1 MRKVLCLLSVVVV
14 LSGKAESVVSDVVV
28 NQRWPWSEKVD
39 VDFTLTGET
48 ADVDVC
54 ATWDQLRSDGASPSP
69 DQVRL
74 GTVFEAKPGH
84 NRFTWDPTVT
94 PWAGRTLTGFSVT
107 LTPASAAAHTYLVI
121 DLQDGGVSYRAAP
134 DGTDGKWSDAYKKTK
149 MVFRRIPAG
158 TYQLGMSSND
168 VARVNGGPFSS
179 IYAKAWGRHTATF
192 TSDFYVGVFRLTRAQ
207 YDLLEGTSQA
217 NPLYAMKLS
226 YDKLRGSVADGINW
240 PYTKYEVAPD
250 SLLAKLRAKT
260 CADLVVDLCHE
271 CQWEAAMRAGTT
283 TYWPNGGTADDS
295 LEALGAYAD
304 AIAWPAYGHDVG
316 GKTANAW
323 GIYDSVGLVPDWTL
337 GTTSGKS
344 GTASPSVGVSSPVT
358 DYVGAYVE
366 SPTWRVIRGSASSE
380 LYFMLP
386 CVRQIIAPASQ
397 YSARLCIHLK
407 PLNFTK

>member
-1 MRKVLCLLSVVVV
+1 MRKVLCRLSVVVV

-39 VDFTLTGET
+39 VDFTLTGGK
-48 ADVDVC
+48 ADVDVT
-54 ATWDQLRSDGASPSP
+54 ATWDGQTSP
-69 DQVRL
+69 VL
-74 GTVFEAKPGH
+74 IGTAFDAAPGL
-84 NRFTWDPTVT
+84 NRVTWNPTDT

-134 DGTDGKWSDAYKKTK
+134 DGTDGKWSDAYKQTK

-207 YDLLEGTSQA
+207 YDVLEGTSQD

-226 YDKLRGSVADGINW
+226 YDKLRGSTADGINW
-240 PYTKYEVAPD
+240 PYTKYEVSPN

-260 CADLVVDLCHE
+260 CASLVVDLCHE
-271 CQWEAAMRAGTT
+271 CQW
-283 TYWPNGGTADDS
+283 
-295 LEALGAYAD
+295 
-304 AIAWPAYGHDVG
+304 
-316 GKTANAW
+316 
-323 GIYDSVGLVPDWTL
+323 
-337 GTTSGKS
+337 
-344 GTASPSVGVSSPVT
+344 
-358 DYVGAYVE
+358 
-366 SPTWRVIRGSASSE
+366 
-380 LYFMLP
+380 
-386 CVRQIIAPASQ
+386 
-397 YSARLCIHLK
+397 
-407 PLNFTK
+407 